1 MRACRK
7 TSNSW
12 ARCSYDFH
20 MAAIGAERV
29 LAVRHWT
36 DAQFTFS
43 TTRDRGLRFENGQF
57 VMLGLALPER
67 PLLRAYSIASANHEE
82 HLEFLSIKVPDGPLT
97 SRLQHLRVGDEV
109 LVSRKPTGT
118 LLLAD
123 LRPGRRLY
131 LLSTGTGAAPF
142 MSIIKDPEAYERFE
156 HIVLVH
162 GVRWARE
169 SAVVRH
175 QVEALRHHEVLGPEV
190 RARLRY
196 YPAVTR
202 EPHMNRGRLTTLLS
216 SGRLSRDLSLPP
228 LDPAADRLMVCG
240 SSAMLT
246 DTRVML
252 DARGFVLSPQIGM
265 PGDYVIERAFV
276 SR

>member
-1 MRACRK
+1 L
-7 TSNSW
+7 
-12 ARCSYDFH
+12 
-20 MAAIGAERV
+20 AAIGIERV

-36 DAQFTFS
+36 DTQFTFC

-97 SRLQHLRVGDEV
+97 SRLQHLRVGDDI

-131 LLSTGTGAAPF
+131 LLCTGTGAAPF

-156 HIVLVH
+156 RIILVH

-175 QVEALRHHEVLGPEV
+175 RVEALHHHEILGAEV
-190 RARLRY
+190 RARLHY
-196 YPAVTR
+196 YPTVTR
-202 EPHMNRGRLTTLLS
+202 EPHVNRGRLTTLLA
-216 SGRLSRDLSLPP
+216 SGRLSRDLALPP
-228 LDPAADRLMVCG
+228 LDAATDRLMVCG
-240 SSAMLT
+240 SPAMLA
-246 DTRVML
+246 DTRAML
-252 DARGFVLSPQIGM
+252 DARGFVLAPHIGT